1 MRSVAKTP
9 YPQGLEP
16 PRDDLVVNKP
26 GDKVDF
32 SELASRA
39 MAQAGRGH
47 MRPVIEKELLH
58 YDILFGLDRDGL
70 LDELT
75 FQGGTALRLCYGS
88 QRFSEHL
95 DFAGGTDFSRA
106 RLDGIRTCLESYIG
120 RRYELEVRV
129 REPAELRDDT
139 DYRGLHVDTW
149 QLSITT
155 APTRPDIPRQRIKL
169 EVANVASYSRVPRSL
184 NINYDFL
191 PDGYGDTLVLTETL
205 DEIMADKLVSL
216 VNCRRYVRHRDIW
229 DLRWLKQQGATVN
242 TEWVANKIKDYRI
255 DDYAVRLDDMRGR
268 LPDIVRG
275 TAFATEMSRFLPDDV
290 QQRTLAKPK
299 FLDFLA
305 AEIDGLLGEVRAR
318 LEVDTKE

>member
-1 MRSVAKTP
+1 MI
-9 YPQGLEP
+9 
-16 PRDDLVVNKP
+16 
-26 GDKVDF
+26 DKVDF
-32 SELASRA
+32 SDLASRA

-88 QRFSEHL
+88 QRFSEDL
-95 DFAGGTDFSRA
+95 DFAGGADFSRA
-106 RLDGIRTCLESYIG
+106 RLEGIKACLETYIG
-120 RRYELEVRV
+120 QRYGLKVRV
-129 REPAELRDDT
+129 REPAGLDNDAED
-139 DYRGLHVDTW
+139 RGLHVDTW

-155 APTRPDIPRQRIKL
+155 APTRPDIPRQCIKL

-184 NINYDFL
+184 NVNYDFL

-216 VNCRRYVRHRDIW
+216 VNTRRYVRHRDIW
-229 DLRWLKQQGATVN
+229 DLRWLKQQGARVN
-242 TEWVANKIKDYRI
+242 PEWVANKIQDYRI
-255 DDYAVRLDDMRGR
+255 HDFGARVDDMRAR
-268 LPDIVRG
+268 LSEIVHG
-275 TAFATEMSRFLPDDV
+275 TAFANELGRFLPGEV
-290 QQRTLAKPK
+290 QQRTFAKPK

-305 AEIDGLLGEVRAR
+305 AEIDGLLGEVRAK
-318 LEVDTKE
+318 LEAGNG